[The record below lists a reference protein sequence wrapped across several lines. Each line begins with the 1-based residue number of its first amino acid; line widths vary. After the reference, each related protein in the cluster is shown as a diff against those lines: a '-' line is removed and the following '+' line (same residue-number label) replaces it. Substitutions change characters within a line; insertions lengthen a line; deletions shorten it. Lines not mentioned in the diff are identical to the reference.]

1 AGHQV
6 RVTNLYQEQFQ
17 AALGGQEHRGFM
29 TAFRD
34 GQVAEDV
41 KGHVDD
47 LQWCSGLVL
56 CYPTWWYSFPAILKV
71 KLPPSACCPALLQ
84 GVAFEMQWWTGCQG
98 S

>member
-1 AGHQV
+1 M

-71 KLPPSACCPALLQ
+71 PLPPSA
-84 GVAFEMQWWTGCQG
+84 
-98 S
+98 

>member
-1 AGHQV
+1 M

-71 KLPPSACCPALLQ
+71 SLPPSA
-84 GVAFEMQWWTGCQG
+84 
-98 S
+98 